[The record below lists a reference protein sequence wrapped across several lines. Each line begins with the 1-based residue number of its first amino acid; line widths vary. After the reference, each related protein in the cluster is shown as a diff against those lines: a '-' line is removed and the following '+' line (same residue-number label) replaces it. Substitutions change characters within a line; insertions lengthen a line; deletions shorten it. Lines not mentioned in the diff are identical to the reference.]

1 MLFDLPVMLVIV
13 LFLALGIFSQW
24 LANRI
29 KWPSIVVMSIVGL
42 LVGPIL
48 GLANPEH
55 TLGSEVFSPIVSLAV
70 AIILFEGSSNL
81 DFRELKGISKAVIRI
96 ITIGATIAW
105 VLGAIALHKIL
116 GFPISIA
123 IVMGGLLLIT
133 GPTVIQPLLKQ
144 AKVRNSVDTVLRWE
158 SIILDPLGPILALAA
173 FYVYQI
179 IGQGFGF
186 QLLFIFIFKMLVV
199 ALIGF
204 GASFFFNWLIQRDVI
219 PQNLMPSIQL
229 VFILLVFSI
238 CDQILDESGL
248 LAVTIFGLM
257 MARYKRH
264 DLIYKESDHFIE
276 NMSSILVSTVFILI
290 TSSLTPS
297 VLMNVLS
304 WKLVIFSLV
313 MIVLVRPIAVLLSTI
328 GTEITKKERA
338 LVAMMA
344 PRGIV
349 VLTVAQFFGGLFLND
364 NMKMASYI
372 TPVTF
377 GLVFITVVI
386 YGFSFTPISKMLG
399 LASTEPPGVILVGE
413 SEFSYHLGTQLQSHG
428 IPVMVFN
435 LFSNTSD
442 KAEELGFEIFKGNL
456 LSSSDRMYA
465 DLIRYNKCL
474 LMTKS
479 FIFNSL
485 AFNELV
491 PEFGLNNVNMMPVSF
506 TDDQARNNLNGP
518 LRNHILFDEKH
529 SPRWFDNVI
538 TNQNIVEVP
547 ASSYHDITDK
557 DMIIYHINDDKEA
570 TFHRSTKSMD
580 EYDNGTYGILRN
592 VYK

>member
-96 ITIGATIAW
+96 ITLGATIAW

-158 SIILDPLGPILALAA
+158 SIILILGPILALAA

-229 VFILLVFSI
+229 VFCSCLVSVTKFSMN
-238 CDQILDESGL
+238 LVL

-264 DLIYKESDHFIE
+264 DLIYKESDRFIE
-276 NMSSILVSTVFILI
+276 NISSILVSTVFILI

-313 MIVLVRPIAVLLSTI
+313 MIVLVRPIAVLYLQSVLKSLKRACACRHD
-328 GTEITKKERA
+328 GTKR
-338 LVAMMA
+338 
-344 PRGIV
+344 IV
-349 VLTVAQFFGGLFLND
+349 VLTVAQFSVD
-364 NMKMASYI
+364 YS
-372 TPVTF
+372 
-377 GLVFITVVI
+377 
-386 YGFSFTPISKMLG
+386 
-399 LASTEPPGVILVGE
+399 
-413 SEFSYHLGTQLQSHG
+413 
-428 IPVMVFN
+428 
-435 LFSNTSD
+435 
-442 KAEELGFEIFKGNL
+442 
-456 LSSSDRMYA
+456 
-465 DLIRYNKCL
+465 
-474 LMTKS
+474 
-479 FIFNSL
+479 
-485 AFNELV
+485 
-491 PEFGLNNVNMMPVSF
+491 
-506 TDDQARNNLNGP
+506 
-518 LRNHILFDEKH
+518 
-529 SPRWFDNVI
+529 
-538 TNQNIVEVP
+538 
-547 ASSYHDITDK
+547 
-557 DMIIYHINDDKEA
+557 
-570 TFHRSTKSMD
+570 
-580 EYDNGTYGILRN
+580 
-592 VYK
+592 

>member
-96 ITIGATIAW
+96 ITLGATIAW

-158 SIILDPLGPILALAA
+158 SIILDTWSNTSISCILCVSNNWTRFWFPITL
-173 FYVYQI
+173 YIY
-179 IGQGFGF
+179 
-186 QLLFIFIFKMLVV
+186 FKMLVV

-328 GTEITKKERA
+328 GTEITKKSVR
-338 LVAMMA
+338 L
-344 PRGIV
+344 
-349 VLTVAQFFGGLFLND
+349 
-364 NMKMASYI
+364 
-372 TPVTF
+372 
-377 GLVFITVVI
+377 
-386 YGFSFTPISKMLG
+386 
-399 LASTEPPGVILVGE
+399 
-413 SEFSYHLGTQLQSHG
+413 
-428 IPVMVFN
+428 
-435 LFSNTSD
+435 
-442 KAEELGFEIFKGNL
+442 
-456 LSSSDRMYA
+456 
-465 DLIRYNKCL
+465 
-474 LMTKS
+474 
-479 FIFNSL
+479 
-485 AFNELV
+485 
-491 PEFGLNNVNMMPVSF
+491 
-506 TDDQARNNLNGP
+506 
-518 LRNHILFDEKH
+518 
-529 SPRWFDNVI
+529 
-538 TNQNIVEVP
+538 
-547 ASSYHDITDK
+547 
-557 DMIIYHINDDKEA
+557 
-570 TFHRSTKSMD
+570 
-580 EYDNGTYGILRN
+580 
-592 VYK
+592 